1 MATMPKPRKKAI
13 SLELPVEQLEWLDSR
28 SGFLM
33 SRAALIRS
41 LIAEAMQRAAA
52 E

>member
-28 SGFLM
+28 SGVLM

-41 LIAEAMQRAAA
+41 LIAEAMQRQAAQ
-52 E
+52 